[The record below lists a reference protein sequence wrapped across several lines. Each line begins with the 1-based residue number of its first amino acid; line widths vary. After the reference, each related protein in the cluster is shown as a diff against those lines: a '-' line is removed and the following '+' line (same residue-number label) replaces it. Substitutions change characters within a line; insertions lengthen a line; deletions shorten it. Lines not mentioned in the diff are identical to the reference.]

1 MLGFKEFFESYTD
14 FAQYISE
21 DPKGPSIY
29 EAIYDIADY
38 KKMLKAIDLILGA
51 SKMILMLKPTAK
63 ANLDALAKIYEILSN
78 PSNKNTWIKLGKA
91 LGESGK
97 LTAANPLVLFPMI
110 TPLISEL
117 PASKQAILYSLIK
130 FLSSSYFYLTQIADQ
145 NIDNE
150 KLQKLVSS
158 IKPLLPDTNYGQ
170 RNT

>member
-1 MLGFKEFFESYTD
+1 MLSFKEFLESYTD
-14 FAQYISE
+14 FANYISE
-21 DPKGPSIY
+21 DPQGPSIY
-29 EAIYDIADY
+29 EAMYDVFDY
-38 KKMLKAIDLILGA
+38 KKAIKAIDLILGA

-63 ANLDALAKIYEILSN
+63 ANIDALTKIYEILTN
-78 PSNKNTWIKLGKA
+78 PSDKNTWLKLGKA
-91 LGESGK
+91 LAESGK

-130 FLSSSYFYLTQIADQ
+130 FLSSTYFYLTQMADQ

-150 KLQKLVSS
+150 KLQKLIST